1 MKTLYISD
9 LDGTLLNS
17 EASLSEFTKETLNQ
31 LIQEGMLFTY
41 ATARSSISACAVTE
55 GLNIKLPVIVYNGTF
70 IKDLSNGEFLVSNY
84 FGDEVKDLLDNLM
97 AHDIYPIV
105 YSYMNQEEKFT
116 YLPEYAS
123 RGVMAHIHNRKGD
136 KRTNPVY
143 ERSMMYEGEI
153 FCINCIDEQDK
164 LEHVYKK
171 YKDRFHCVY
180 YMDIYTHEWWLEMI
194 PKTASKAGAVL
205 MLKEYLG
212 CDRLVVFGD
221 QKNDIDMFKAADVSY
236 AVSNA
241 VDELKALATDLI
253 QSNNEDG
260 VARRLLE
267 LNNEGR
273 L

>member
-9 LDGTLLNS
+9 LDGTLLNK

-84 FGDEVKDLLDNLM
+84 FGDEVKDLLDDLM
-97 AHDIYPIV
+97 EHDIYPIV

-205 MLKEYLG
+205 MLKEHLG

-221 QKNDIDMFKAADVSY
+221 QKNDIDMFLKAPMSIAMG
-236 AVSNA
+236 NA
-241 VDELKALATDLI
+241 IDELKEIATYVTDRSDSCGI
-253 QSNNEDG
+253 GNACRHFG
-260 VARRLLE
+260 WI
-267 LNNEGR
+267 
-273 L
+273 